1 MCYAERVGKH
11 GVREG
16 RPCVVA
22 RRRQSVGG
30 QELVVA
36 GGKLYRAGERRT
48 VEAHRAERD
57 VLHVDIVRAGVSE
70 RQNAESAG
78 VVNRAAPRR
87 RLRRSGDELQVAGRR
102 IGNSRFFGACGGNG
116 ESRKYEQI
124 VNFFHVLF
132 F

>member
-16 RPCVVA
+16 RPRVVA

-78 VVNRAAPRR
+78 VVNPDA
-87 RLRRSGDELQVAGRR
+87 
-102 IGNSRFFGACGGNG
+102 ACGVRVTNCRLPAAGSVTPVFSPSSEHAAATAKAANTN
-116 ESRKYEQI
+116 R
-124 VNFFHVLF
+124 L
-132 F
+132 